1 MDRECLGHKCDHI
14 LNVVCLVDIASKVN
28 EQRLRDAC
36 VLIEENFNLLF
47 VGATLQGLGV
57 RVEVVNVGEHAVESC
72 LQLLLQIV
80 VVAGL
85 GDRVDLVNDHGA
97 QS

>member
-1 MDRECLGHKCDHI
+1 M
-14 LNVVCLVDIASKVN
+14 
-28 EQRLRDAC
+28 
-36 VLIEENFNLLF
+36 LF

-72 LQLLLQIV
+72 LQLLLQIL